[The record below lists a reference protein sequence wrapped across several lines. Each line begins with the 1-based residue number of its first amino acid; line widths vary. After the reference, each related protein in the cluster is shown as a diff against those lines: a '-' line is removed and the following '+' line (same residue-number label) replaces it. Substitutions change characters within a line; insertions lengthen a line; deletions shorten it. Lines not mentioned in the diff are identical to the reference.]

1 MKVDRDFIDSVVALK
16 KFQIELSNSSREEK
30 EQEKLYADLA
40 GSVSKMVT
48 KPVVS
53 NYSYNFSLSFIMQLK
68 ACAQK
73 CALKKLVAFP
83 IFARNGNVSWMLMP
97 SGGDTVTF
105 LKNLGSNMK
114 ISDSPEI
121 KSQLESNI
129 KNYGVVIYESDE

>member
-1 MKVDRDFIDSVVALK
+1 MKVARDLVDCAVAIRK
-16 KFQIELSNSSREEK
+16 IQIESSNAGREEK
-30 EQEKLYADLA
+30 ELEKAYADLV

-114 ISDSPEI
+114 MSDSPEI